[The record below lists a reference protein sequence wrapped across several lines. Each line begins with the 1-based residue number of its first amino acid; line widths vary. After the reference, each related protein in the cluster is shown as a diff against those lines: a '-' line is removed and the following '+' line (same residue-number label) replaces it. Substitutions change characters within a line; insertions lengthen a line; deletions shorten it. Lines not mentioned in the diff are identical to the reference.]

1 MKGGFLFKIIE
12 EQFDNWKS
20 DYRCPPDGSDIDCGA
35 MVLSFLGVPYDIS
48 VELQTTSNK
57 QGGLTPKQLILAL
70 NKLDK
75 TDFES
80 FTRLEDVYT
89 KQFSNGKK
97 LFQFVQNEIPPEYAA
112 IVIGEGSKTIG
123 HFFIIFKDS
132 DDEIFIL
139 DPQASLFFSMTT
151 ATTIDEYL
159 STFDNGFY
167 ILLGKTC
174 ELSKFNNLYKTYKSK
189 NGKSSRFRKYI
200 DTSEKMDIRETNEE
214 KEFSEEEYGDEE
226 ASGYTPFEATMRRSK
241 LADMSR
247 RARELNDSMQGIF
260 GKNAF
265 EMDGGKKNSK
275 TRNSKTKNSKTKNS
289 KTKKS
294 KTKKSKT
301 KKSKTKKSKTKK
313 SKTRKSKTRKSKTKK

>member
-112 IVIGEGSKTIG
+112 IVIGEGSETIG

-132 DDEIFIL
+132 NNEIFIL
-139 DPQASLFFSMTT
+139 DPQASLFFSTTT

-189 NGKSSRFRKYI
+189 
-200 DTSEKMDIRETNEE
+200 SEKMDIREPDQGN
-214 KEFSEEEYGDEE
+214 EFSEEEYGDEE

-247 RARELNDSMQGIF
+247 RARELNDSMQGIQ
-260 GKNAF
+260 GILTEDAF
-265 EMDGGKKNSK
+265 EMDGGKKKSKTRNSK
-275 TRNSKTKNSKTKNS
+275 TRNSKTKKSKTRNSKTKKSKTRNS
-289 KTKKS
+289 KTRKS

-301 KKSKTKKSKTKK
+301 KKSKTKNSKTKK
-313 SKTRKSKTRKSKTKK
+313 

>member
-1 MKGGFLFKIIE
+1 
-12 EQFDNWKS
+12 
-20 DYRCPPDGSDIDCGA
+20 

-57 QGGLTPKQLILAL
+57 QGGLTPEQLILAL

-132 DDEIFIL
+132 NNEIFIL

-174 ELSKFNNLYKTYKSK
+174 QLSKFNNLYKTYKSK
-189 NGKSSRFRKYI
+189 
-200 DTSEKMDIRETNEE
+200 SEKMDIREPDQGN
-214 KEFSEEEYGDEE
+214 EFSEEEYGDEE

-247 RARELNDSMQGIF
+247 RARELNDSMQGIQ
-260 GKNAF
+260 GILTEDAF
-265 EMDGGKKNSK
+265 EMDGGKKKSKTRNSK
-275 TRNSKTKNSKTKNS
+275 TRNSKTKNSKTRNS
-289 KTKKS
+289 KTRNS
-294 KTKKSKT
+294 KTRNSKT
-301 KKSKTKKSKTKK
+301 RK
-313 SKTRKSKTRKSKTKK
+313 SKTRKSKTRKSKTRNSKTRNSKTRKSKTRNSKTRNSKTKK